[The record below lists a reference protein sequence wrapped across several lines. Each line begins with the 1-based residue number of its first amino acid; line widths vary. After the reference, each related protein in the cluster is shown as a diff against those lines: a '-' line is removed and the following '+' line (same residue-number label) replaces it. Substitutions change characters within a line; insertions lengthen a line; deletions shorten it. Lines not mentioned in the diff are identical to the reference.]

1 MQCPVFSSY
10 FHLMMIRLSSTPLN
24 IEDDIYLLPA
34 IELLKINDLMH
45 PTFRYLVREKWT
57 RPGGVHKNLYSL
69 ELARSTLAKY
79 IISTFRFP
87 TRTMLSKCPPAPVD
101 YVLKDEPISIKSS
114 NNSLFFQNSDEETAL
129 HCAAQHGHRDV
140 VRALVSPR
148 HGGAADPNIKN
159 CREETP
165 LDLAS
170 LYGR

>member
-1 MQCPVFSSY
+1 
-10 FHLMMIRLSSTPLN
+10 
-24 IEDDIYLLPA
+24 
-34 IELLKINDLMH
+34 
-45 PTFRYLVREKWT
+45 
-57 RPGGVHKNLYSL
+57 
-69 ELARSTLAKY
+69 
-79 IISTFRFP
+79 
-87 TRTMLSKCPPAPVD
+87 MLSKCPPVD

-114 NNSLFFQNSDEETAL
+114 NNSLFSQNSDEETAL